1 MKLLISLIVT
11 LNLAS
16 IAQETILWNGE
27 VHTGAGNVLP
37 NTTLILEKGKI
48 KKILTEKYDT
58 LGKKVI
64 DVTGKKVYPG
74 LISPNATVGLTELE
88 SVRGQNDLQEVG
100 EINPNVRTII
110 AYNTDSDIIPTLRQ
124 NGVLM
129 AEIAPRGEIITG
141 QSSVVSLNG
150 NNWEEAAYNTDIDI
164 HLSWPQKS
172 IGAAWWDDTPS
183 KANDR
188 YAKQIESLDKF
199 FSDAGVYAK
208 LKHPEK
214 VNLKLEA
221 TKGLFDSTK
230 ALFVHAN
237 LSSQITE
244 AVLFFRKHKIKR
256 IVIVGAID
264 CEAALDLLIAHKIP
278 VIFTRVHSLPP
289 NTHSDVHHAYKMP
302 TKLQKANVLFCL
314 SYEGDMEAMGSRNL
328 AFTAGTAAAY
338 GLSKEQALSAI
349 TINTAKILGIDKTCG
364 SIEVGKDATLFVS
377 EGDALDILGNKI
389 TWAAIKGEVQNLR
402 TKQDDLYDTYKNR

>member
-1 MKLLISLIVT
+1 MKLHISLIVT
-11 LNLAS
+11 LNLACL
-16 IAQETILWNGE
+16 AQETILWNGE

-48 KKILTEKYDT
+48 KKILSEKYDT
-58 LGKKVI
+58 TGKKVI

-74 LISPNATVGLTELE
+74 LISPNTTVGLTELE
-88 SVRGQNDLQEVG
+88 SIRGQSDIQEVG
-100 EINPNVRTII
+100 ELNPNVRTII

-141 QSSVVSLNG
+141 QSSVVRLSG
-150 NNWEEAAYNTDIDI
+150 SNWEEAAYKTDIGI

-172 IGAAWWDDTPS
+172 TGAAWWDDTPS
-183 KANDR
+183 KTNER

-199 FSDAGVYAK
+199 FSDANVYAQIK
-208 LKHPEK
+208 RPEK

-237 LSSQITE
+237 LSSEITE
-244 AVLFFRKHKIKR
+244 AILFFKKHKIKR

-264 CEAALDLLIAHKIP
+264 CEAALDLLVAHKIP
-278 VIFTRVHSLPP
+278 VVFTRVHSLPP
-289 NTHSDVHHAYKMP
+289 HAHSNVHHAYAMP
-302 TKLQKANVLFCL
+302 SKLQKAKVLFCL

-328 AFTAGTAAAY
+328 AFTAGTTAAY
-338 GLSKEQALSAI
+338 GLSKEEALSAI
-349 TINTAKILGIDKTCG
+349 TLNAAKILGIDKTCG
-364 SIEVGKDATLFVS
+364 SIEEGKDATLFVS
-377 EGDALDILGNKI
+377 EGDALDILGNKLI
-389 TWAAIKGEVQNLR
+389 WIAIKGEVQNLR
-402 TKQDDLYDTYKNR
+402 TKQDDLYDIYKNR